1 MADVKFSELT
11 SLAAADVASD
21 DILAIVD
28 TGASTSK
35 KLSIDNLFGAVPVN
49 IAQTDATDATS
60 SAGAVRTAGGVS
72 MAKKLY
78 VGTESTLV
86 GAVTATAGVFPA
98 AQDGAALGSGTLQFS
113 DLFLADAGTITLG
126 DDSDVTLTHV
136 ADTGVLLNST
146 MQLQFGD
153 AGTYI
158 HQSADGVLDLVSD
171 TELELNATTIDVNG
185 TLDLA
190 GATISTAL
198 LPNAS
203 GTIDLGSTSA
213 EFNDVFLA
221 DASVINFGADQ
232 DVTLTHVA
240 DTGLLL
246 NTGMALRF
254 RDAALEIKSSTDGQL
269 DIDADTE
276 LEITSPIV
284 DIDASTSVNI
294 SNDLHLDS
302 DSAVLAFGSDQDVT
316 LTHVADA
323 AVMLNTTMALRFRDA
338 TLGINSSADG
348 QLDIYSDATV
358 EVTLGGTTP
367 VFAIDGGGAYDAA
380 IKHTRDAQDLT
391 FQQVDGNEVARVTD
405 GAKAV
410 TGFTTVQTAKGG
422 FGYRRQ
428 ILEFDIGGTDT
439 TSALTTA
446 ESGAMVRI
454 DGTNAY
460 NGIIT
465 LPAIASDAEAG
476 VWYEFI
482 VTTALQT
489 SKTVKIKTNS
499 HASGTDNDIIT
510 LYSFDADSGTAAG
523 VLTATAPSG
532 GNDIITIGAAAAA
545 GTVVKVQN
553 VVGGTAEQ
561 WVAYAYVPDST
572 ATTTVGTS

>member
-1 MADVKFSELT
+1 
-11 SLAAADVASD
+11 
-21 DILAIVD
+21 
-28 TGASTSK
+28 
-35 KLSIDNLFGAVPVN
+35 
-49 IAQTDATDATS
+49 
-60 SAGAVRTAGGVS
+60 
-72 MAKKLY
+72 
-78 VGTESTLV
+78 
-86 GAVTATAGVFPA
+86 TAGVFPA

-126 DDSDVTLTHV
+126 DDSDTTLTHV

-146 MQLQFGD
+146 RQLQFGD

-203 GTIDLGSTSA
+203 GTIDIGSTSA

-246 NTGMALRF
+246 NAGMAMRF

-294 SNDLHLDS
+294 SNDLKLDS
-302 DSAVLAFGSDQDVT
+302 DSAVLGFGSDNDVT

-323 AVMLNTTMALRFRDA
+323 AIMLNTNMALRFRDA

-367 VFAIDGGGAYDAA
+367 TFGIDAGGAYNA
-380 IKHTRDAQDLT
+380 IFKHVRDGQDMV
-391 FQQVDGNEVARVTD
+391 FQQGDGNEV
-405 GAKAV
+405 
-410 TGFTTVQTAKGG
+410 
-422 FGYRRQ
+422 
-428 ILEFDIGGTDT
+428 
-439 TSALTTA
+439 
-446 ESGAMVRI
+446 
-454 DGTNAY
+454 
-460 NGIIT
+460 
-465 LPAIASDAEAG
+465 
-476 VWYEFI
+476 
-482 VTTALQT
+482 
-489 SKTVKIKTNS
+489 
-499 HASGTDNDIIT
+499 
-510 LYSFDADSGTAAG
+510 
-523 VLTATAPSG
+523 
-532 GNDIITIGAAAAA
+532 
-545 GTVVKVQN
+545 
-553 VVGGTAEQ
+553 
-561 WVAYAYVPDST
+561 
-572 ATTTVGTS
+572 

>member
-11 SLAAADVASD
+11 TLAGADVASD
-21 DILAIVD
+21 DIFAVVD
-28 TGASTSK
+28 TSASTSK
-35 KLSIDNLFGAVPVN
+35 KLTVDNLFASVPVN
-49 IAQTDATDATS
+49 LAQTDATDATS
-60 SAGAVRTAGGVS
+60 TAGAIRTAGGVS

-126 DDSDVTLTHV
+126 DDSDTTLTHV

-146 MQLQFGD
+146 RQLQFGD

-246 NTGMALRF
+246 NAGMAMRF

-302 DSAVLAFGSDQDVT
+302 DSAILAFGSDQDVT
-316 LTHVADA
+316 LTHVADTA
-323 AVMLNTTMALRFRDA
+323 IMLNTTMSLRFRDA
-338 TLGINSSADG
+338 ALGINSSADG

-367 VFAIDGGGAYDAA
+367 IFAIDGGGAYDAA
-380 IKHTRDAQDLT
+380 IKHTRDGQDLT

-410 TGFTTVQTAKGG
+410 TGFTTVQTDKGG

-439 TSALTTA
+439 TSALTMA
-446 ESGAMVRI
+446 ESGAMIRI

-465 LPAIASDAEAG
+465 LPAVASDAEAG

-572 ATTTVGTS
+572 ATTTVGSS

>member
-11 SLAAADVASD
+11 ALDASDVAAD

-98 AQDGAALGSGTLQFS
+98 TQDGAALGSGTLQFS

-126 DDSDVTLTHV
+126 DDSDTTLTHV

-146 MQLQFGD
+146 RQLQFGD

-203 GTIDLGSTSA
+203 GTIDIGSTSA

-246 NTGMALRF
+246 NAGMAMRF
-254 RDAALEIKSSTDGQL
+254 RD
-269 DIDADTE
+269 
-276 LEITSPIV
+276 
-284 DIDASTSVNI
+284 
-294 SNDLHLDS
+294 
-302 DSAVLAFGSDQDVT
+302 
-316 LTHVADA
+316 
-323 AVMLNTTMALRFRDA
+323 
-338 TLGINSSADG
+338 
-348 QLDIYSDATV
+348 
-358 EVTLGGTTP
+358 
-367 VFAIDGGGAYDAA
+367 
-380 IKHTRDAQDLT
+380 
-391 FQQVDGNEVARVTD
+391 
-405 GAKAV
+405 
-410 TGFTTVQTAKGG
+410 
-422 FGYRRQ
+422 
-428 ILEFDIGGTDT
+428 
-439 TSALTTA
+439 
-446 ESGAMVRI
+446 
-454 DGTNAY
+454 
-460 NGIIT
+460 
-465 LPAIASDAEAG
+465 
-476 VWYEFI
+476 
-482 VTTALQT
+482 
-489 SKTVKIKTNS
+489 
-499 HASGTDNDIIT
+499 
-510 LYSFDADSGTAAG
+510 
-523 VLTATAPSG
+523 
-532 GNDIITIGAAAAA
+532 
-545 GTVVKVQN
+545 
-553 VVGGTAEQ
+553 
-561 WVAYAYVPDST
+561 
-572 ATTTVGTS
+572 

>member
-11 SLAAADVASD
+11 SLAASDVASD

-35 KLSIDNLFGAVPVN
+35 KLSIDNLFGSVPVN

-78 VGTESTLV
+78 VGTTSTLT

-126 DDSDVTLTHV
+126 DDSDTTLTHV

-146 MQLQFGD
+146 RQLQFGD

-221 DASVINFGADQ
+221 DASVINFGEDQ

-240 DTGLLL
+240 DTGLML

-254 RDAALEIKSSTDGQL
+254 RDTTLEIKSSTNGQL
-269 DIDADTE
+269 DIDADVE

-294 SNDLHLDS
+294 SNDLKLDS
-302 DSAVLAFGSDQDVT
+302 DDAVLGFGGDNDVT
-316 LTHVADA
+316 LTHIPDA
-323 AVMLNTTMALRFRDA
+323 ALMLNTTMALRFRDA
-338 TLGINSSADG
+338 TLGVNSSTNG

-367 VFAIDGGGAYDAA
+367 TFAIDGGGAYNA
-380 IKHTRDAQDLT
+380 IVKHTRDAQDLV
-391 FQQVDGNEVARVTD
+391 FHQVDGVEAARIHD
-405 GAKAV
+405 GGTTPA
-410 TGFTTVQTAKGG
+410 TGLTAYATGIGG
-422 FGYRRQ
+422 FGHKKNVMKIDATAANKDVTLTAAQ
-428 ILEFDIGGTDT
+428 SGSIILCDASNASYDIDITLPTGSTGMEGIHYIFVVSAAVHSSKTIDIATVGTDGNDKIFLSMNLAGT
-439 TSALTTA
+439 TSASVTGDILTIGNSA
-446 ESGAMVRI
+446 PL
-454 DGTNAY
+454 GT
-460 NGIIT
+460 IVKCT
-465 LPAIASDAEAG
+465 LMSAG
-476 VWYEFI
+476 
-482 VTTALQT
+482 
-489 SKTVKIKTNS
+489 
-499 HASGTDNDIIT
+499 ASGTAEIWMAEA
-510 LYSFDADSGTAAG
+510 FQ
-523 VLTATAPSG
+523 PSG
-532 GNDIITIGAAAAA
+532 SAL
-545 GTVVKVQN
+545 VS
-553 VVGGTAEQ
+553 
-561 WVAYAYVPDST
+561 VA
-572 ATTTVGTS
+572 

>member
-11 SLAAADVASD
+11 SLAAADVAAD

-126 DDSDVTLTHV
+126 DDSDTTLTHV

-146 MQLQFGD
+146 RQLQFGD

-246 NTGMALRF
+246 NAGMAMRF

-302 DSAVLAFGSDQDVT
+302 DSAILAFGSDQE
-316 LTHVADA
+316 LAKKH
-323 AVMLNTTMALRFRDA
+323 
-338 TLGINSSADG
+338 
-348 QLDIYSDATV
+348 Y
-358 EVTLGGTTP
+358 
-367 VFAIDGGGAYDAA
+367 ID
-380 IKHTRDAQDLT
+380 
-391 FQQVDGNEVARVTD
+391 
-405 GAKAV
+405 
-410 TGFTTVQTAKGG
+410 
-422 FGYRRQ
+422 FGYSEGR
-428 ILEFDIGGTDT
+428 
-439 TSALTTA
+439 
-446 ESGAMVRI
+446 
-454 DGTNAY
+454 
-460 NGIIT
+460 
-465 LPAIASDAEAG
+465 
-476 VWYEFI
+476 
-482 VTTALQT
+482 
-489 SKTVKIKTNS
+489 TV
-499 HASGTDNDIIT
+499 A
-510 LYSFDADSGTAAG
+510 
-523 VLTATAPSG
+523 
-532 GNDIITIGAAAAA
+532 
-545 GTVVKVQN
+545 
-553 VVGGTAEQ
+553 
-561 WVAYAYVPDST
+561 
-572 ATTTVGTS
+572 

>member
-78 VGTESTLV
+78 VGTTSTLV

-98 AQDGAALGSGTLQFS
+98 TQDGAALGSGTLQFS

-146 MQLQFGD
+146 RQLQFGD

-158 HQSADGVLDLVSD
+158 HQSADGVPDLVSD

-221 DASVINFGADQ
+221 DASVINFGNDQ

-240 DTGLLL
+240 DTGLML

-254 RDAALEIKSSTDGQL
+254 RDTTLEIKSSTNGQL
-269 DIDADTE
+269 DIDADVE

-294 SNDLHLDS
+294 SNDLKLDS
-302 DSAVLAFGSDQDVT
+302 DDAVLGFGGDNDVT
-316 LTHVADA
+316 LTHIPDA
-323 AVMLNTTMALRFRDA
+323 ALMLNDAIALRFRDA
-338 TLGINSSADG
+338 TLGVNSSTNG
-348 QLDIYSDATV
+348 QLDIFSDATV

-367 VFAIDGGGAYDAA
+367 IFAIDGGGAYDVA
-380 IKHTRDAQDLT
+380 IKHTRDGQDLA
-391 FQQVDGNEVARVTD
+391 FQQVDGNEVARVFD
-405 GAKAV
+405 GGKAQS
-410 TGFTTVQTAKGG
+410 GFTLVQTAKGG
-422 FGYRRQ
+422 FGYRQSVFEYAPGTDDASGVALTAAMSGSLIRFDGTYSG
-428 ILEFDIGGTDT
+428 ILILPAVAAAEEGVWFDI
-439 TSALTTA
+439 
-446 ESGAMVRI
+446 V
-454 DGTNAY
+454 
-460 NGIIT
+460 
-465 LPAIASDAEAG
+465 
-476 VWYEFI
+476 
-482 VTTALQT
+482 VTTAT
-489 SKTVKIKTNS
+489 
-499 HASGTDNDIIT
+499 ASGKTLQVRTNGAGGDNLDNIFCHVTNFAVDSSSTDGLLVDVAGDNI
-510 LYSFDADSGTAAG
+510 SFPQSTAAG
-523 VLTATAPSG
+523 TRIRIVCAKGGSAEMWMADIGLTASVSLTHS
-532 GNDIITIGAAAAA
+532 D
-545 GTVVKVQN
+545 V
-553 VVGGTAEQ
+553 
-561 WVAYAYVPDST
+561 
-572 ATTTVGTS
+572 

>member
-1 MADVKFSELT
+1 
-11 SLAAADVASD
+11 
-21 DILAIVD
+21 
-28 TGASTSK
+28 
-35 KLSIDNLFGAVPVN
+35 
-49 IAQTDATDATS
+49 ATS

-98 AQDGAALGSGTLQFS
+98 TQDGAALGSGTLQFS

-126 DDSDVTLTHV
+126 DDSDTTLTHV

-146 MQLQFGD
+146 RQLQFGD

-203 GTIDLGSTSA
+203 GTIDIGSTSA

-246 NTGMALRF
+246 NAGMAMRF

-302 DSAVLAFGSDQDVT
+302 DSAILAFGSDQD
-316 LTHVADA
+316 
-323 AVMLNTTMALRFRDA
+323 
-338 TLGINSSADG
+338 
-348 QLDIYSDATV
+348 
-358 EVTLGGTTP
+358 
-367 VFAIDGGGAYDAA
+367 
-380 IKHTRDAQDLT
+380 
-391 FQQVDGNEVARVTD
+391 
-405 GAKAV
+405 
-410 TGFTTVQTAKGG
+410 
-422 FGYRRQ
+422 
-428 ILEFDIGGTDT
+428 
-439 TSALTTA
+439 
-446 ESGAMVRI
+446 
-454 DGTNAY
+454 
-460 NGIIT
+460 
-465 LPAIASDAEAG
+465 
-476 VWYEFI
+476 
-482 VTTALQT
+482 
-489 SKTVKIKTNS
+489 
-499 HASGTDNDIIT
+499 
-510 LYSFDADSGTAAG
+510 
-523 VLTATAPSG
+523 
-532 GNDIITIGAAAAA
+532 
-545 GTVVKVQN
+545 
-553 VVGGTAEQ
+553 
-561 WVAYAYVPDST
+561 
-572 ATTTVGTS
+572 

>member
-11 SLAAADVASD
+11 ALAASDVAAD

-98 AQDGAALGSGTLQFS
+98 TQDGAALGSGTLQFS

-126 DDSDVTLTHV
+126 DDSDTTLTHV

-146 MQLQFGD
+146 RQLQFGD

-246 NTGMALRF
+246 NAGMAMRF

-294 SNDLHLDS
+294 SNDLKLDS
-302 DSAVLAFGSDQDVT
+302 DSAVLGFGSDNDVT
-316 LTHVADA
+316 LTHVADTGLL
-323 AVMLNTTMALRFRDA
+323 LNGASAIQFRDSA
-338 TLGINSSADG
+338 ISINSGTDSNLEIVADGDITAQATDLKVGIASADANI
-348 QLDIYSDATV
+348 QALTDS
-358 EVTLGGTTP
+358 
-367 VFAIDGGGAYDAA
+367 YDF
-380 IKHTRDAQDLT
+380 KLSQY
-391 FQQVDGNEVARVTD
+391 DGNEVARISD
-405 GAKAV
+405 GGKAV
-410 TGFTTVQTAKGG
+410 TGFTLVQTAKGG

-428 ILEFDIGGTDT
+428 ILEFDIGGSDT

-446 ESGAMVRI
+446 ESGAMIRI

-465 LPAIASDAEAG
+465 LPAVASDAEAG

-572 ATTTVGTS
+572 ATTVVGSS